1 MVKIIYRD
9 KNLEQPKKN
18 KIIII
23 TVCMPM
29 ALESDFNVL
38 NQWSQVRYLH
48 K

>member
-9 KNLEQPKKN
+9 KNLEQQKK
-18 KIIII
+18 IF

>member
-9 KNLEQPKKN
+9 KNLEQQKKN
-18 KIIII
+18 IIR
-23 TVCMPM
+23 VCMPM

-38 NQWSQVRYLH
+38 NQWSQVRYLY

>member
-9 KNLEQPKKN
+9 KTSNNNKK
-18 KIIII
+18 KIFR
-23 TVCMPM
+23 VCMPM

-38 NQWSQVRYLH
+38 NQWSQVRYLY